1 MSLVHKLGKD
11 LANPEDFSAKG
22 VQTGV
27 TETRDDNL
35 VRAIIVEGPLET
47 LVQLAPEKG
56 AVYSAAFPYIP
67 NDGSYVQ
74 QSRVVSDGHGGGTL
88 TVHCICPGFDS
99 AQSPSP
105 ATNITYRIDMAEER
119 TDLMAHPEITKSPS
133 TVAECLKWLATDD
146 AKKVDENGDYQYD
159 NGNGTFTIITD
170 AMAEKF
176 CNAWMHGIKTFNRYF
191 PVIEKIST
199 YKRVPGLNMDG
210 ASITG
215 GAPRFSDDIG
225 KWDAPSISLA
235 GYGSPG
241 GFFKS
246 KDSWVQNAKSSWT
259 RTEQWVWTPDG
270 AESDYGWIY
279 AASAQGANNGGGGN
293 A

>member
-1 MSLVHKLGKD
+1 MALTYKLGKD
-11 LANPEDFSAKG
+11 LATGTPKG
-22 VQTGV
+22 VQTGLGKRRGD
-27 TETRDDNL
+27 TDSL
-35 VRAIIVEGPLET
+35 VITIEGPQATMES
-47 LVQLAPEKG
+47 LVPAQG
-56 AVYSAAFPYIP
+56 ATHADFAYIP
-67 NDGSYVQ
+67 TGCYVQ
-74 QSRVVSDGHGGGTL
+74 NASLSSDGRGKGTI
-88 TVHCICPGFDS
+88 TINCVDPGADTE
-99 AQSPSP
+99 QNPTP
-105 ATNITYRIDMAEER
+105 PTKITYRIEMAEER
-119 TDLMAHPEITKSPS
+119 TDLIAHPEITKSSS

-146 AKKVDENGDYQYD
+146 AKKVDENGHYQYD
-159 NGNGTFTIITD
+159 NGDGTFTTITD
-170 AMAEKF
+170 EMAEKF
-176 CNAWMHGIKTFNRYF
+176 CKAWMHGIKTFNRYF

-270 AESDYGWIY
+270 ADSDYGWIY
-279 AASAQGANNGGGGN
+279 AASTQGANNGGGGN